1 MSNQKTIKFSYLL
14 EKIQQILLPSN
25 AHGIDGLMRSIEP
38 IAKNEYRV
46 HRKGLSDIFDCG
58 EVFGVYKGAVEADV
72 EFGDLYDNTFAII
85 EEIFPKN
92 KITPEVYA
100 SLELNFD
107 ERKRFRNLLIERLDN
122 LTNPLK
128 SIQPL
133 PQPFYDSFLSEEGGR
148 IRFLS
153 IIDMVAAELGTDS
166 PSYATRMN
174 NLIRKEEFDE
184 KALNLNK
191 IFKAGDLP
199 QFMEGKIKPFSEY
212 GSFNDVWGG
221 CLAHLFDPEA
231 EINYPS
237 LLLNREER
245 TVFRDD
251 FFKRIAGAYISGFAK
266 PITAE
271 KPELNVR
278 RKAVFFTVQQYNFA
292 YYHSNYGVMP
302 VSQPI
307 SNFAELGLAPIM
319 VCELRSPYGV
329 GPETRFRGHRQFFF
343 ATQTVDFIKWIDV
356 SINRENLG
364 FFDEVVLAI
373 DPKLEPAIT
382 QNFIDEI
389 GRLDKIT
396 LGVGNS
402 SNKSHANFYR
412 QCQKPLSLSLF
423 QTNEVKPESHPKEPF
438 GLSLDYL
445 NIDDWCSMPTLEE
458 CKSPQV
464 EIEHHSLVV
473 NSKRA
478 MHVDPGLGYLWQ
490 PARDHVQDYIE
501 YGCILVNEEH
511 PLHSRNKTLYTA
523 NRSRLDSASV
533 KSILSLI
540 PKPDKLGRE
549 LLELNSN
556 LPPTIISEIKKIKS
570 GKIKALYS
578 DLLDSICLYYC
589 RGVCAS
595 SVFHLGKASFS
606 TIEAVQDIVTERN
619 TFDRLHLL
627 FEHDGDTQTPR
638 IIIYQKHDKFYAFVG
653 RGDTPTIDKI
663 DSLIRQAHWLYK
675 ELNSIVDEDLIRE
688 IEAEKGGV
696 MSEDLRSLINSNVKF
711 APTRKSP

>member
-1 MSNQKTIKFSYLL
+1 MSNQKTIKFSCLL

-46 HRKGLSDIFDCG
+46 HRKALSDIFDCG

-72 EFGDLYDNTFAII
+72 EFGDLYDNVFAVL
-85 EEIFPKN
+85 EELFPK
-92 KITPEVYA
+92 IQTAPDIYA
-100 SLELNFD
+100 NMMLD
-107 ERKRFRNLLIERLDN
+107 VGERERLRNLLIERLDN

-128 SIQPL
+128 SKQPL

-153 IIDMVAAELGTDS
+153 IMDMVTAELGTDS
-166 PSYATRMN
+166 PNYTTRMN

-184 KALNLNK
+184 KALSLNE
-191 IFKAGDLP
+191 IFQVGDLP

-212 GSFNDVWGG
+212 GSFNDVWGD
-221 CLAHLFDPEA
+221 CLAHLFDPKA
-231 EINYPS
+231 EINYQS

-251 FFKRIAGAYISGFAK
+251 FFKRIAGAYVSGFTK
-266 PITAE
+266 PIPDE
-271 KPELNVR
+271 KPKPNVR
-278 RKAVFFTVQQYNFA
+278 RKAVFFTVQQYNLA
-292 YYHSNYGVMP
+292 YFHSNYGVMP

-329 GPETRFRGHRQFFF
+329 GPETLFRSHRQYFF

-389 GRLDKIT
+389 GRLDKII
-396 LGVGNS
+396 LGVGNG
-402 SNKSHANFYR
+402 SNKSHASFYR
-412 QCQKPLSLSLF
+412 QCQTPMSLNLY
-423 QTNEVKPESHPKEPF
+423 QTEKIKPEFHPKEPF
-438 GLSLDYL
+438 GLSLEYL
-445 NIDDWCSMPTLEE
+445 NKDDWCSMPTLEE
-458 CKSPQV
+458 CKTPQV
-464 EIEHHSLVV
+464 EIKHQSLVV
-473 NSKRA
+473 NSKKA

-490 PARDHVQDYIE
+490 PARDHGQDFIE

-511 PLHSRNKTLYTA
+511 PLHSRNKTFCTA
-523 NRSRLDSASV
+523 DRSRLDSVSV
-533 KSILSLI
+533 KAILSLI
-540 PKPDKLGRE
+540 PKPDKFGSK
-549 LLELNSN
+549 LLESNSN
-556 LPPTIISEIKKIKS
+556 LPPTIISEIKQIKS

-578 DLLDSICLYYC
+578 DLLDSISLYYC
-589 RGVCAS
+589 HGVCTS
-595 SVFHLGKASFS
+595 SVFHLGKASFP
-606 TIEAVQDIVTERN
+606 TIEAVQNIVTERC
-619 TFDRLHLL
+619 TFDRMFLL
-627 FEHDGDTQTPR
+627 FEHEGGTQTPHT
-638 IIIYQKHDKFYAFVG
+638 IIYQKHENLYAFVG
-653 RGDTPTIDKI
+653 KKDIPTIDKI
-663 DSLIRQAHWLYK
+663 DSLIRQAEWLNK
-675 ELNSIVDEDLIRE
+675 EFISIFDEDLIRK
-688 IEAEKGGV
+688 IEVEKGGL
-696 MSEDLRSLINSNVKF
+696 MSEDLRSLIICN
-711 APTRKSP
+711 R